1 MTPPPLLLCILYEIT
16 TKTFLSGPL
25 DNQNYCLF
33 INWCEDEFTERIHFF
48 FFKIFRVFKGR
59 GDVFDTSGR
68 LASARGAA
76 MSIRNLDTGTS
87 GERTINLSQENEDL
101 KVRVS
106 VGHASG
112 LHFVIRSVWRDVWRV
127 SEKCDTLLSEVMEC
141 VTHEKNCDILCE
153 MMECVTREN
162 KCDILCEMMECVT
175 RDKSWH
181 LVVWS
186 DGMCD
191 TREKLWHLMWNDGM
205 CDTREQMWH
214 LVWNDG
220 MCDTR

>member
-1 MTPPPLLLCILYEIT
+1 MFFY
-16 TKTFLSGPL
+16 
-25 DNQNYCLF
+25 F
-33 INWCEDEFTERIHFF
+33 I

-112 LHFVIRSVWRDVWRV
+112 LHFVIRSV
-127 SEKCDTLLSEVMEC
+127 
-141 VTHEKNCDILCE
+141 
-153 MMECVTREN
+153 
-162 KCDILCEMMECVT
+162 
-175 RDKSWH
+175 
-181 LVVWS
+181 
-186 DGMCD
+186 
-191 TREKLWHLMWNDGM
+191 
-205 CDTREQMWH
+205 
-214 LVWNDG
+214 
-220 MCDTR
+220 